1 MALKQWIRKES
12 LNKVLDKIEDKA
24 LEENMI
30 ESVFTIEM
38 LRREIEKMNYRTF
51 SDYYYDNPWDQ
62 WGGTT
67 SNDNA
72 PADK

>member
-1 MALKQWIRKES
+1 MALEQWVKKKN
-12 LNKVLDKIEDKA
+12 LNKVLDRIEDKA

-38 LRREIEKMNYRTF
+38 LRREIEKMNYRVF
-51 SDYYYDNPWDQ
+51 SDHYDDNPWNP
-62 WGGTT
+62 WGGVTC
-67 SNDNA
+67 NDNA

>member
-1 MALKQWIRKES
+1 MALKQWVRKES

-38 LRREIEKMNYRTF
+38 LRREIEKMNYRNFYDDCDNSRELWGGATF
-51 SDYYYDNPWDQ
+51 YDNI
-62 WGGTT
+62 
-67 SNDNA
+67 